1 METVPAFLLTFLLAG
16 AAFAGAAAGGTA
28 VPPATAP
35 MATPVATAPMATPV
49 ATAPMASTAS
59 STILESES
67 LRLFARLE
75 EVIVQVSSRVKPW
88 VVHIE
93 AVQKRGDQKY
103 KVIGSGLILG
113 GGNIVTNHHIVDEA
127 TLITVTF
134 PDGSRLDANTV
145 GSDRQTDIALV
156 RTKVAAGLPEPAL
169 GDSTAV
175 SVGEWIIAV
184 GNPYGFDRTVYFGIV
199 SGMGRTLAS
208 LNSYQDVDSGFDFT
222 TDFIQTDASIDPGS
236 SGGPLVNLKG
246 EVIGIN
252 SMGLGRGMSFTIPI
266 NTVKEVV
273 RKLMTDGKLARGW
286 AGIAIQPMT
295 REMNAYFGAAGGG
308 VLVSEV
314 TEGSPAERASLRQGD
329 IIQEFNG
336 ATVTAENEEELNRF
350 SRLIWGRDVGS
361 RVWLRVRRGTKIL
374 TVGLT
379 IGEQPRLQAREVET
393 AWGFNVKEVTPDLFR
408 DFLLDSREGVLVT
421 FVEAGTAAGEGH
433 LKEGDVIR
441 SIEGTPVRSLTEFER
456 HYGELKARG
465 KNVLFLVKRRKDW
478 VFLLLEVGKFTRKP
492 KP

>member
-1 METVPAFLLTFLLAG
+1 MHSLPILLLASALAWSADN
-16 AAFAGAAAGGTA
+16 AAPAVKTPAALT
-28 VPPATAP
+28 PATGVS
-35 MATPVATAPMATPV
+35 ATPQ
-49 ATAPMASTAS
+49 
-59 STILESES
+59 ESES
-67 LRLFARLE
+67 LKLFARLE

-113 GGNIVTNHHIVDEA
+113 NGNIVTNHHIVDEA

-134 PDGSRLDANTV
+134 PDGSRLDATLV
-145 GSDRQTDIALV
+145 GSDRQTDIALI
-156 RTKVAAGLPEPAL
+156 RTRVAAGLPEPSL
-169 GDSTAV
+169 GDSSAV

-236 SGGPLVNLKG
+236 SGGPLVNLRG

-266 NTVKEVV
+266 NTAREVV
-273 RKLMTDGKLARGW
+273 RKLMTEGKLARGW
-286 AGIAIQPMT
+286 AGISIQPMT
-295 REMNAYFGAAGGG
+295 REMTAYFGSGTGGI
-308 VLVSEV
+308 LVSEV
-314 TEGSPAERASLRQGD
+314 TEGSPADRAGLRQGD

-336 ATVTAENEEELNRF
+336 TPVSAENEEELNRF

-374 TVGLT
+374 TMGLT
-379 IGEQPRLQAREVET
+379 IGEQPRLKAREVET
-393 AWGFNVKEVTPDLFR
+393 AWGFNVKEITPDIFR
-408 DFLLDSREGVLVT
+408 DYLLDNREGVLVS
-421 FVEAGTAAGEGH
+421 FVEAGTAGGEGR

-441 SIEGTPVRSLTEFER
+441 SIDGTPVRNLADFER
-456 HYGELKARG
+456 QYGALKA
-465 KNVLFLVKRRKDW
+465 KDPNVMFLVKRRKDW
-478 VFLLLEVGKFTRKP
+478 VYLLLEVGKFTRKP
-492 KP
+492 RS